1 MASAYLLRTP
11 TSNSASRTAITVSM
25 WIKRSGLG
33 ALGTLFHTTTSNS
46 GYLYM
51 ALNVNDQIDFSLQN
65 TSYTQSAPTG
75 FQERKITNRR
85 LRDTNG
91 WYHIVCTVDTS
102 LATATDR
109 LKIYINGEQET
120 SWSHETNNTQQNQAL
135 PSLIGS
141 TSYPYNIGRQG
152 NNTYFYDGSISHFHY
167 VDGTAYGASTFGE
180 TDTTTGIWKPKTSP
194 SVSYGTNGYF
204 LKFDNSGNMGLD
216 SSGNSNNFTTSG
228 TIIQNK
234 DTPSNVFATM
244 NPLHFGT
251 PSIANAPL
259 TDGNNNFS
267 SSEGSG
273 VYPYYYSTLGV
284 SKGKYYAEFKFV
296 NVVSATA
303 GIGSGIADQYH
314 GNNAADYS
322 YYNDGRLYNGGSSES
337 TGYSALSNG
346 DILGCALDL
355 DNNKVYFHING
366 SYQASG
372 NPATGAGG
380 KSITAAA
387 SNGIGFYHFAVGD
400 SGSTAG
406 TNIQT
411 NFGNGYFGT
420 TAVTS
425 AQNPDDGKGIFEYDV
440 PAGYRALCT
449 ESINAQEYS

>member
-1 MASAYLLRTP
+1 MASAYLSRTFGTP
-11 TSNSASRTAITVSM
+11 TNASKFTYSGWV
-25 WIKRSGLG
+25 KRSGLG
-33 ALGTLFHTTTSNS
+33 ASYILLYANGGDSQNFSNIMFNSADNFFWHILHSNS
-46 GYLYM
+46 EVSKL
-51 ALNVNDQIDFSLQN
+51 
-65 TSYTQSAPTG
+65 
-75 FQERKITNRR
+75 RTNAR
-85 LRDTNG
+85 LRDTSA
-91 WYHIVCTVDTS
+91 WYHLVFQYDSTQ
-102 LATATDR
+102 ATAADR
-109 LKIYINGEQET
+109 TKMYINGVEVT
-120 SWSHETNNTQQNQAL
+120 SFVTQTNSGQNSNYHMNTAVEHI
-135 PSLIGS
+135 IGAEK
-141 TSYPYNIGRQG
+141 G
-152 NNTYFYDGSISHFHY
+152 NTGGSVGNYFDGSLAHVHF
-167 VDGTAYGASTFGE
+167 VDGTIYAPSTFGE
-180 TDTTTGIWKPKTSP
+180 TDATTGIWKPKTAP
-194 SVSYGTNGYF
+194 SVTYGNNGFF
-204 LKFDNSGNMGLD
+204 LKMDNSANMGLD
-216 SSGNSNNFTTSG
+216 SSGNSNNWTTSG

-355 DNNKVYFHING
+355 DNNKIYFHING